1 MVGRDCALLKQH
13 WQNWRMESP
22 TQVPAV
28 ELRISISETDPLIW
42 RQLVLPENATVAELH
57 AAIQCAFDWKNA
69 HLYAVAG
76 HDQAGKKRIITRVA
90 EDDDA
95 PEGAEEA
102 SGVELR
108 ELFDSG
114 QPGKS
119 SLEYDYDFGD
129 NWTHE
134 IEVVGPALIQES
146 TITCTGGEMRGPL
159 EDSGGVYGYA
169 NIVRA
174 IRDTTHPEHDDMVGW
189 LEWVT
194 SERADRFDP
203 TAFDMEAVNGELHR
217 LAQRL
222 WPEAPTQED
231 MEAVLAPVSWLLSEA
246 NPDGLDLTSAGW
258 LKPAIV
264 KRMMT
269 ELNWDDDWFG
279 PGRNEVN
286 IPEVRNLREQLQN
299 WKLLRKSK
307 NKLLLT
313 PLGRRVVQN
322 PAALWEFLANHFASP
337 DSPVEKV
344 ITQLLVSWEL
354 AGVTPGYATID
365 EAVRSE
371 LSMLGFRVSEGNGLI
386 PLELAHELFYDVKR
400 PLEFLSLWGPRMWRR
415 PNAKLSDVG
424 TKFLLDVQRR
434 LGDG

>member
-114 QPGKS
+114 KPGKS

-134 IEVVGPALIQES
+134 IEVVGPTLIQES
-146 TITCTGGEMRGPL
+146 TITCTGGAMRGPL

-174 IRDTTHPEHDDMVGW
+174 VGDTKHPEHDDMVGW

-203 TAFDMEAVNGELHR
+203 TAFDLEAVNDELNR

-222 WPEAPTQED
+222 WPSEVTGDEMEFVLGPVLWFLEEAH
-231 MEAVLAPVSWLLSEA
+231 
-246 NPDGLDLTSAGW
+246 PDGLPLTSAGY
-258 LKPAIV
+258 LKPIIV
-264 KRMMT
+264 KRAMT
-269 ELNWDDDWFG
+269 ELEW
-279 PGRNEVN
+279 NEAWHGSSSTENHVA
-286 IPEVRNLREQLQN
+286 PVRIVREQLQE
-299 WKLLRKSK
+299 WKLLRK
-307 NKLLLT
+307 NKDRLVLT
-313 PLGRRVVQN
+313 PAGRKLVN
-322 PAALWEFLANHFASP
+322 KPAMVWDYIADRLASP
-337 DSPVEKV
+337 DHVGLDVVTRLK
-344 ITQLLVSWEL
+344 LHWEL
-354 AGVTPGYATID
+354 SGSRPPWNLRAQVIQLALNERGLQLTNGAEIPIEVARELERDVYRAFLCLRLWGSEKWGID
-365 EAVRSE
+365 ERE
-371 LSMLGFRVSEGNGLI
+371 LSDAGL
-386 PLELAHELFYDVKR
+386 
-400 PLEFLSLWGPRMWRR
+400 
-415 PNAKLSDVG
+415 
-424 TKFLLDVQRR
+424 KFLLDVQRR
-434 LGDG
+434 LGDD